1 MQDGFIFKM
10 KKGNKMCST
19 ILEKVC
25 QELEN
30 SKVLCDVLKSDNLD
44 MRLQMDALA
53 RDLRGVA
60 RIIDVIHNVV
70 DYTDEDANISAF
82 NNINRLISDI
92 ASAMEANL
100 ED

>member
-1 MQDGFIFKM
+1 M
-10 KKGNKMCST
+10 STT
-19 ILEKVC
+19 ILETMCK
-25 QELEN
+25 QLAD
-30 SKVLCDVLKSDNLD
+30 SKELCDALKSDNLD

-100 ED
+100 GNDDDG